1 MSNIILVAET
11 GSDILKDIAEEMGI
25 LSPLLGYIL
34 SIVAIVM
41 SLKKKAYKEDKKYII
56 SLVVGIIALIVSLVS
71 HITGIILLLNV

>member
-56 SLVVGIIALIVSLVS
+56 SLVVGIIALIASLVS

>member
-1 MSNIILVAET
+1 MSNIILVVET

-56 SLVVGIIALIVSLVS
+56 SLVVGIIALIASLVS